1 MTGKMETLYD
11 AAFEEALNAGFRP
24 DQAEHLAQTYG
35 KSVFGTDDPVLLR
48 KRLSAE
54 HNAIRARLR
63 QSFPDVSAETVRVAF
78 REALHLVDAAG
89 HAVQRESSGKRVAE
103 ALASTH
109 PGFSAT
115 TYVKAI
121 SNARFANR

>member
-1 MTGKMETLYD
+1 METLYD

-24 DQAEHLAQTYG
+24 DQAQHLAQTYG
-35 KSVFGTDDPVLLR
+35 KVVFGTDDPAVLR

-63 QSFPDVSAETVRVAF
+63 RSFPEASADAVRRAF
-78 REALHLVDAAG
+78 REALQLVDAAG
-89 HAVQRESSGKRVAE
+89 HAVQRDSSGKRVVE
-103 ALASTH
+103 ALASNH

-121 SNARFANR
+121 THARFVTR

>member
-1 MTGKMETLYD
+1 METLYD

-24 DQAEHLAQTYG
+24 EQAEELAKTYG
-35 KSVFGTDDPVLLR
+35 KVVFGTDDATVLR

-63 QSFPDVSAETVRVAF
+63 RSFPEVSADTVRRAF
-78 REALHLVDAAG
+78 REALQLVDAAG
-89 HAVQRESSGKRVAE
+89 HMVQRESSGKRVVE
-103 ALASTH
+103 KLASNH

-121 SNARFANR
+121 THARFVTR